1 MESTV
6 VSRMTPR
13 PIGAWYLLPWVSEMR
28 RCMSETCFGGVVKPA
43 QWCEFHYCSASW
55 CKAMR
60 CMCCKTM
67 RCMCCE
73 TTRCM
78 CCKTMSGR
86 HTEEHMSCNSERVV
100 VPRSLTECI
109 SAEKNCSCIHPNHR
123 NGNMWH
129 LFLPP
134 YKSQKPL
141 HVTPFP
147 LSLQSEETVTCDTF
161 SLVPPNP
168 RNRYMWH
175 LFVFFSTSQKL

>member
-1 MESTV
+1 MTQNRPVSWRCCKTCARMRASRFV
-6 VSRMTPR
+6 VQ
-13 PIGAWYLLPWVSEMR
+13 I
-28 RCMSETCFGGVVKPA
+28 CMC
-43 QWCEFHYCSASW
+43 CMC
-55 CKAMR
+55 

-168 RNRYMWH
+168 RNRYM
-175 LFVFFSTSQKL
+175 